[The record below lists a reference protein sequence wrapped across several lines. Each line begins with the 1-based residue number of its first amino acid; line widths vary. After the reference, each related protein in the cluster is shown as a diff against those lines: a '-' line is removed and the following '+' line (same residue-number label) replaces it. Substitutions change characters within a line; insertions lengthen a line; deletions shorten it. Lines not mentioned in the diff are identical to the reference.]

1 MKYKRRTMGSLSRFD
16 LNRIIQDFKT
26 PNLFETGTFWGDGV
40 AYALEFPFDKIIS
53 VEIIPE
59 IADKA
64 KSRFREEERVEIIEA
79 DSVTGL
85 EEQLPLLN
93 GNTVFWLDAHF
104 PGADAKLADY
114 EAGNDMEFRLPL
126 KMEIEHIS
134 KHRNNFQ
141 DVLILDDLRIYEDGP
156 FEKGPVPS
164 NALPKGERGIDF
176 IYNAFEATHYIF
188 KSFLDEG
195 YILLLPKKGYD
206 KNHNNWEKLLTETPV
221 IQDIYL
227 LY

>member
-1 MKYKRRTMGSLSRFD
+1 MGSLSRFD
-16 LNRIIQDFKT
+16 LSRIIHEYKT

-64 KSRFREEERVEIIEA
+64 KSRFLAEDRVEIIEA
-79 DSVTGL
+79 DSIVGL
-85 EEQLPLLN
+85 KKKLPLLE

-114 EAGNDMEFRLPL
+114 ESGNDREFRLPL
-126 KMEIEHIS
+126 SREIELIS
-134 KHRNNFQ
+134 MYRKKFQ

-156 FEKGPVPS
+156 YEKGAVPL
-164 NALPKGERGIDF
+164 NAMPKGERNISFVYDF
-176 IYNAFEATHYIF
+176 FETTHYVF

-195 YILLLPKKGYD
+195 YILLFPKKNYST
-206 KNHNNWEKLLTETPV
+206 NHITPKGLSDSESV
-221 IQDIYL
+221 IEDYYL
-227 LY
+227 FE